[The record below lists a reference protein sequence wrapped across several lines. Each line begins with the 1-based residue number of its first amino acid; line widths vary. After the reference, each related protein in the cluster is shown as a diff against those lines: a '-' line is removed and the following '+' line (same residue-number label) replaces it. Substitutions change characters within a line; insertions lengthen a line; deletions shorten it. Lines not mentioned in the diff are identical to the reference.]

1 MAAPFLADSAV
12 CRWLLLKDDGA
23 ADAEVLRCPA
33 ALAAAHVHTIRR
45 VADCVDN
52 GGAPLVDWSGP
63 DGGGSDG
70 AFAARGG
77 APPSG
82 VGGPLVADLRLVS
95 RHINGFLV
103 GLSMDA
109 VLPSTPAGGGGGDGD
124 GGGRRCGG
132 GGGGGGDGDGST
144 FVGPTLKSL
153 PRTRSRRWAAHSP
166 AEGKVVLI
174 EFGWMP
180 DAAIAVVRLFTW
192 SRGRSG
198 CGGDASRPRISFQGT
213 VLTHA
218 GAQPGKLPPA
228 DVIAR
233 VSFNE
238 RPCRPCET
246 LAAASAG
253 GGHARAAG
261 GAYARPGAQPHR
273 GTGGVATIGGTSS
286 RKVIELSRCTDE
298 APESALTDGAGSRSG
313 GGSNLGR
320 SRSSSG
326 SYSLSSSATTSGV
339 RSVGSSAPLPLSARD
354 FVDFLAS
361 ASVSCATLSTTDGP
375 GGSGKAQSGTA
386 ATVALLP
393 KWEEQK
399 RSLVVDHSAV
409 DWRTPDVVRPAL
421 RTLLTSLVNAAEVDR
436 LMTEAASLSAA
447 QGLRPPPPPAGDG
460 AVAGAHDRPPRWEAS
475 AGVPPRPRY
484 SPRMPD
490 FRHPDGGGVTKTVV
504 LTPSMAFREVAPAG
518 APWAAPAPVSPSP
531 LRFPAYGLPRGSAPA
546 ATAGFPTPLQPV
558 GVVPRPGAGQSPL
571 PGVPVS
577 PGPAV
582 TPHLRRPSS
591 LPPLLP
597 MLSPPG
603 AYDWRLAAAAAP
615 PPAATVGATG
625 HPSGSMPPSQ
635 PGSMRRLSLGASPG
649 FCRPP
654 AAVGLPSASG
664 APAPPTERS
673 LTLPP
678 SAMHRDAPQRDA
690 SPYGQPLSGGV
701 PMSPM
706 APGVSPLPLT
716 GMGLPPPASVPATIS
731 PLSVS
736 PINPLSSG
744 LARVPN
750 QPRGGLPADGGV
762 PMGGAYPPLPPGG
775 SGPVGGG
782 FKMRPSVAPGN
793 ALSPPAFVL
802 PRVYW
807 PTGGGGGGG
816 TSGGLPPHAAAA
828 PHGVLPPNGVPSS
841 LGGVAPGAPGRAL
854 DGGGPTPVGHAGMVA
869 LAAASA
875 LGGGLP
881 EPPLPRR
888 GGEPPP
894 PPPPP
899 LLHATRGHPPPADEA
914 GAVYRTAKRARVG
927 APAALSAPIP
937 CDVCGRNFATR
948 GDRNRHQRTVHEK
961 ARRHPCTVPGCS
973 AAFSESS
980 HVRTHMRTVHERRR
994 DFVCDICNTAL
1005 STRSVLAKHKRN
1017 VHDDYRP
1024 YPCTLC
1030 DLRFSQRCDLV
1041 RHSRRAHSSNG
1052 PPSPDGGPA
1061 ADPASGGGDGGPAG
1075 LLPAAARP
1083 GSLPTSAAP
1092 PRVF

>member
-45 VADCVDN
+45 VADCCNN

-70 AFAARGG
+70 ACAARGG

-95 RHINGFLV
+95 RHINGFLL

-109 VLPSTPAGGGGGDGD
+109 VLPSTPAGGGGGDG
-124 GGGRRCGG
+124 GGRGGECGGG
-132 GGGGGGDGDGST
+132 GGGGGGDGDGSAC
-144 FVGPTLKSL
+144 VGPTLKSL

-174 EFGWMP
+174 EFGWKP

-198 CGGDASRPRISFQGT
+198 WGGDASKPRISFQGT

-233 VSFNE
+233 VSFDQH
-238 RPCRPCET
+238 PCRPCET

-261 GAYARPGAQPHR
+261 GACARPGAQQHR
-273 GTGGVATIGGTSS
+273 GTGGVAIVGGTSS

-298 APESALTDGAGSRSG
+298 APDSVLTDGGGSRSG
-313 GGSNLGR
+313 GGSSLGR

-339 RSVGSSAPLPLSARD
+339 RSVGSSAPLSLSARD

-361 ASVSCATLSTTDGP
+361 ASVSCATLSTTGGP
-375 GGSGKAQSGTA
+375 GGSGKAQSGTTTTMA
-386 ATVALLP
+386 YLP
-393 KWEEQK
+393 QWEEQK
-399 RSLVVDHSAV
+399 HSLVVDHSAV
-409 DWRTPDVVRPAL
+409 DWRTPEVVRPAL
-421 RTLLTSLVNAAEVDR
+421 RTLLTSLVMASEVDR

-447 QGLRPPPPPAGDG
+447 QDQRPPPPPAGDG
-460 AVAGAHDRPPRWEAS
+460 AAAGAHDRPPRWEAG
-475 AGVPPRPRY
+475 AVVPPRPRY
-484 SPRMPD
+484 SPRIPD
-490 FRHPDGGGVTKTVV
+490 FRHPDGGGVTKTEV
-504 LTPSMAFREVAPAG
+504 LTPSMAPREVAPAA

-546 ATAGFPTPLQPV
+546 ATAGFPAPLQPA
-558 GVVPRPGAGQSPL
+558 GVPRPGAGQSPL
-571 PGVPVS
+571 AGVPVS

-603 AYDWRLAAAAAP
+603 AYDWRHAAGAP

-635 PGSMRRLSLGASPG
+635 PGGMRRLSLGASPG

-654 AAVGLPSASG
+654 ASGLPPASG
-664 APAPPTERS
+664 AAAPPTDRS

-744 LARVPN
+744 LARMHN
-750 QPRGGLPADGGV
+750 QPRGGLPADGGL

-775 SGPVGGG
+775 TGPVGGG

-793 ALSPPAFVL
+793 ALSPPSFVL

-807 PTGGGGGGG
+807 PTGGGGGGI
-816 TSGGLPPHAAAA
+816 SGGLPPHAAA
-828 PHGVLPPNGVPSS
+828 PHGMLPPNGAPSP
-841 LGGVAPGAPGRAL
+841 LGGVAPGAPGRVF
-854 DGGGPTPVGHAGMVA
+854 DGGRPLPAGHAGMVA

-888 GGEPPP
+888 GGEPPT
-894 PPPPP
+894 PPP

-914 GAVYRTAKRARVG
+914 GGVYRTAKRARVG

-948 GDRNRHQRTVHEK
+948 GDRNRYVWG
-961 ARRHPCTVPGCS
+961 ARGVCAAGGCG
-973 AAFSESS
+973 
-980 HVRTHMRTVHERRR
+980 RRR
-994 DFVCDICNTAL
+994 TADVGGRQTVGRVDAGGVLSARGCWTGVGGHVLGSGVVLTVVCSLCIRLLFFVVSLRVCSLPPQPPADGSRKGAAAPL
-1005 STRSVLAKHKRN
+1005 YSSGL
-1017 VHDDYRP
+1017 
-1024 YPCTLC
+1024 LC
-1030 DLRFSQRCDLV
+1030 GLLRILP
-1041 RHSRRAHSSNG
+1041 RAH
-1052 PPSPDGGPA
+1052 PHAHRPR
-1061 ADPASGGGDGGPAG
+1061 
-1075 LLPAAARP
+1075 AAAR
-1083 GSLPTSAAP
+1083 LC
-1092 PRVF
+1092 V